1 MMSWRMIL
9 PPVAA
14 GPQPARRRRR
24 ECPSPLRLHADSGS
38 RPVGLEVLPTQPPS
52 PALRLAG
59 GFGRATRLLPLE
71 PLMTTSCRP
80 HLLDVSGES
89 HSRGIW
95 GAFSFCGCG
104 DSEEQEGL
112 GKSVLSRPV
121 GWWPYNPCATPC
133 GGPLT
138 SGLSLGGKRPPC
150 RHLLLLTPPSPSPPL
165 LHTPK
170 NSAFCLLSLS

>member
-1 MMSWRMIL
+1 MSWRTI
-9 PPVAA
+9 PPPGAA
-14 GPQPARRRRR
+14 GPQPARRRGR

-52 PALRLAG
+52 QALRPAG
-59 GFGRATRLLPLE
+59 GFGRATQLLPLE

-104 DSEEQEGL
+104 DL
-112 GKSVLSRPV
+112 GRTGGPGQVCAFPSSGVVAIRPMCNALWSTSDIRPV
-121 GWWPYNPCATPC
+121 PGREAAPVRPDSSSISS
-133 GGPLT
+133 PLT
-138 SGLSLGGKRPPC
+138 
-150 RHLLLLTPPSPSPPL
+150 H
-165 LHTPK
+165 
-170 NSAFCLLSLS
+170 A